1 MPKASTRKNTPLNN
15 KNTMA
20 NLASRV
26 DALMKR
32 IPKGTARAAGA
43 RVGMA
48 AGGMPG
54 AAMGSAIGQGIAA
67 ITGYGDYKVRTNSL
81 NVVGTSVD
89 TVPRFVNN
97 DHAVRMTHRE
107 FVTDLVVPENP
118 TDFHND
124 TYDINPSNIRLFPW
138 LSRMATQ
145 YQQYRVHGMV
155 VEYKSMSSDYA
166 ASGPLGTVMIASNY
180 NVNDLPY
187 PTKVAL
193 ENSEFA
199 VSSKPSRSII
209 HAIECD
215 PNLGATNRYYY
226 VRDLTASGT
235 ELSDNRLYDLAK
247 IQVATSG
254 LPGTAGA
261 TMGEIW
267 VSYDIEFTK
276 PVLSAGSVGLVSAYA
291 AVSAPTLGSPSV
303 IGGRDC
309 SVHYH
314 TDDPLPDNTS
324 IDNSLFQC
332 MPDDILIAGDSSM
345 DGLTT
350 ALSGTGEVRLY
361 RNGVYTLQYKT
372 ECEFTSAGPHFCDNK
387 SLGTEAQIVSF
398 GTASHTLRQS
408 NVVVRHYVEMPTPS
422 TILVNTDGGMATVSV
437 IVSGLDETSS
447 APSAVNFVLLIP
459 PKYKP
464 SPAAIR
470 ATQVRSSVSIDWL
483 ELKPTLMQPL

>member
-1 MPKASTRKNTPLNN
+1 MPKAPNRKNVPSSG
-15 KNTMA
+15 KNTIA
-20 NLASRV
+20 NLANRV

-32 IPKGTARAAGA
+32 IPKGSARVAGA
-43 RVGMA
+43 RIGMA
-48 AGGMPG
+48 AGGYPG

-81 NVVGTSVD
+81 NMVGTSVD

-107 FVTDLVVPENP
+107 FVTDLTVPSNP
-118 TDFHND
+118 TDFNNT
-124 TYDINPSNIRLFPW
+124 TYDINPSNSTLFPW

-226 VRDLTASGT
+226 VRDTAASGT
-235 ELSDNRLYDLAK
+235 GVSDNRLYDLAK

-254 LPGTAGA
+254 LPGVSGA

-276 PVLSAGSVGLVSAYA
+276 PVLSSAVGSGLVPGYA
-291 AVSAPTLGSPSV
+291 AVSAPMLNAPSIV
-303 IGGRDC
+303 EGRDC
-309 SVHYH
+309 SITYH
-314 TDDPLPDNTS
+314 TDNPRVDVAGEANP
-324 IDNSLFQC
+324 IFQC
-332 MPDDILIAGDSSM
+332 LSTDLLIVGDAEM
-345 DGLTT
+345 DGVTT
-350 ALSGTGEVRLY
+350 STNETGEVRVY
-361 RNGVYTLQYKT
+361 RNGIYTMRYKT
-372 ECEFTSAGPHFCDNK
+372 DAVFSGVRPYFSRPMSYGKSATLTNH
-387 SLGTEAQIVSF
+387 
-398 GTASHTLRQS
+398 GTATHTLRYS
-408 NVVVRHYVEMPTPS
+408 DTVIRDDGAMPSGIASIDT
-422 TILVNTDGGMATVSV
+422 TVAIGTVSF
-437 IVSGLDETSS
+437 IVAGLDSTSLGYVTVLPPTYEPNIATNR
-447 APSAVNFVLLIP
+447 APQI
-459 PKYKP
+459 
-464 SPAAIR
+464 
-470 ATQVRSSVSIDWL
+470 RSSIDIDWI
-483 ELKPTLMQPL
+483 ELKQTLMEPL